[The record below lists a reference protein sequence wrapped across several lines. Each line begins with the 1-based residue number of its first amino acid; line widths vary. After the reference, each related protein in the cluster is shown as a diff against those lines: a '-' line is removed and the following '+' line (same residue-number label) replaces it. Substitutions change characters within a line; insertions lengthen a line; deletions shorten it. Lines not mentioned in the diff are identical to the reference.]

1 MAEQVQ
7 DQSHRCEKKRREDI
21 GMKKGNRKKI
31 TAVSLAVTAA
41 LLLGACGS
49 SQDTEKDAAA
59 DSGERGTVT
68 ITMGR
73 QTSSN
78 PKFPE
83 GDSYEDNAYIRMVE
97 QELNVDITDAFEAP
111 SGDDYN
117 RQVSLALSAGSLPDI
132 MKVATKDEL
141 TELYEN
147 ELIADLT
154 EVYDTYASDYIKSL
168 YDSFDGRALED
179 VTYDGKM
186 MAIPATSS
194 DAGPGMCWIRSDW
207 ADELGIT
214 VDADGDRCLTLDEVK
229 ELAKQFM
236 EANPENAENPV
247 GIAFDVGLTSTT
259 SDTAYMINSIAYSVG
274 AYPRHWYQ
282 NDAGELIYGSTTE
295 EMKEAL
301 SIVREW
307 YQEGIVD
314 PQLGTRTWDDITA
327 LMTNGQCGITFGSWH
342 IPDWILNNTYM
353 MNSNAV
359 FEPYAVIDANGKVN
373 CTHYKATGEYVVVS
387 AEFEHPEIAI
397 QILNLIYDDM
407 VNSAELLEKYPEV
420 DAYLKE
426 GVDGTARPYN
436 IEVKSNTYLLDE
448 YAQLKAALDGT
459 GTRDEISTAEERS
472 NYDAITAYQ
481 EGNGDVTGWC
491 KIHSRCKGV
500 DLLTYLNDSDL
511 YHWLSPIYPE
521 TTATM
526 ATNWAN
532 LQTLEEES
540 FIKIITGT
548 DDLDES
554 FNAFV
559 SGWKSQGGDTI
570 TAEIQEQ
577 IQE

>member
-1 MAEQVQ
+1 M
-7 DQSHRCEKKRREDI
+7 
-21 GMKKGNRKKI
+21 RKKI
-31 TAVSLAVTAA
+31 GRRAAVLALVLSMTAGIT
-41 LLLGACGS
+41 ACGNDSGKTEDNGS
-49 SQDTEKDAAA
+49 SE
-59 DSGERGTVT
+59 SGERGTVT

-73 QTSSN
+73 QTTAN

-97 QELNVDITDAFEAP
+97 QELNVDIKDEFEAE

-147 ELIADLT
+147 ELIADLSD
-154 EVYDTYASDYIKSL
+154 VYEEYASDYVKSI

-179 VTYDGKM
+179 VTYDGQM

-207 ADELGIT
+207 ADTIGLT
-214 VDADGDRCLTLDEVK
+214 VDADGDRCITLDE
-229 ELAKQFM
+229 AKAIAEAFM
-236 EANPENAENPV
+236 AADPENTGNMV
-247 GIAFDVGLTSTT
+247 GMAFDARLTTTT
-259 SDTAYMINSIAYSVG
+259 SDTAFMMNSIAYTVG

-282 NDAGELIYGSTTE
+282 DENGELIYGSTTD

-301 SIVREW
+301 SILKTW
-307 YQEGIVD
+307 YEEGVVD

-327 LMTNGQCGITFGSWH
+327 LLTNGQCGLLFGSWH
-342 IPDWILNNTYM
+342 TPDWLLNNVYAL
-353 MNSNAV
+353 NDKAV
-359 FEPYAVIDANGKVN
+359 FEPYAIVNEDGKVN

-387 AEFEHPEIAI
+387 ADFEYPEIAI

-407 VNSAELLEKYPEV
+407 MNSAELLEKYPEV
-420 DAYLKE
+420 NTYLNT

-448 YAQLKAALDGT
+448 YSQLRAALNGEGT
-459 GTRDEISTAEERS
+459 KEEIASAEERS
-472 NYDAITAYQ
+472 NYDAIKAYQ

-491 KIHSRCKGV
+491 KLHSRCKGV
-500 DLLTYLNDSDL
+500 DLLTYLTDNNL
-511 YHWLSPIYPE
+511 YNWLSPIYPE
-521 TTATM
+521 TTTTM
-526 ATNWAN
+526 ETNWSN

-540 FIKIITGT
+540 FIKIVTGAE
-548 DDLDES
+548 DLDTGFENFVES
-554 FNAFV
+554 
-559 SGWKSQGGDTI
+559 WYEQGGEKI
-570 TAEIQEQ
+570 LEEIREQ
-577 IQE
+577 IAE